1 MYNLIYYFLQLNM
14 RLKYNDKL
22 EIDIN
27 TGKFYYLVDAPFTP
41 KKLLGKEAGCKDSGY
56 ICIADGRLH
65 KLFFEFI
72 IGNTD
77 LHIDHK
83 NSQRND
89 NRPENLRL
97 VTQEENSWNYHL
109 ESKSYYKTMSKNTDK
124 FIVQSHIKFPNS
136 VLSKNGRYCSK
147 SMTEQECIDIVK
159 EIKNEVE
166 RKLAGILTLRQ
177 IIDHMIDYNLLQDC
191 TVSA

>member
-1 MYNLIYYFLQLNM
+1 M

-27 TGKFYYLVDAPFTP
+27 TGKFYYLEDAPFTP
-41 KKLLGKEAGCKDSGY
+41 KKLLGKEACCKDSGY

-77 LHIDHK
+77 LHIDHI
-83 NSQRND
+83 NGIRND

-97 VTQEENSWNYHL
+97 VTQEENSWNQHL
-109 ESKSYYKTMSKNTDK
+109 NSKGYYKTMSKNTDK
-124 FIVQSHIKFPNS
+124 FIVQSHIEFPNS

-147 SMTEQECIDIVK
+147 SISEQECIDLVK
-159 EIKNEVE
+159 QIKDSI
-166 RKLAGILTLRQ
+166 KLRLNGILTLRQ
-177 IIDHMIDYNLLQDC
+177 IIDHMIDYNLL
-191 TVSA
+191 